1 MKTNANLLKI
11 TALTL
16 VDIVLNDWGRNSGI
30 SGATQSGALGL
41 YCFIEGVNDGA
52 VAAASVSD
60 FALVRPI
67 SDIPGE
73 TPLGLN
79 GAALAA
85 LGDSPLDL
93 VGGLYPLTA
102 RDDGV
107 KLGESTFNRFFKLNI
122 FDKHMISS
130 SSRSREGTPFRGV
143 LRRNH
148 FNRIVVECTT

>member
-1 MKTNANLLKI
+1 MKTNANLLNI

-16 VDIVLNDWGRNSGI
+16 VDIVLYDWGRNSGI

-41 YCFIEGVNDGA
+41 YCFKEGVNDGA

-93 VGGLYPLTA
+93 VGGGLYPLTA
-102 RDDGV
+102 RDDGL
-107 KLGESTFNRFFKLNI
+107 KLGESTFNRFFELNI
-122 FDKHMISS
+122 SDKHMISS
-130 SSRSREGTPFRGV
+130 
-143 LRRNH
+143 
-148 FNRIVVECTT
+148 